1 MQDMKSSSK
10 ISMKLMVSFLILKAE
25 DSMIDKIAIFS
36 EIMSIELTVGLK
48 IKLKNSRSKRK
59 IYLTKKRLWRS

>member
-1 MQDMKSSSK
+1 
-10 ISMKLMVSFLILKAE
+10 MKLMVSFLILKAE